1 MQTALALESEQ
12 HAHALQEQQVRI
24 EREVH
29 QRTIELE
36 QANLAAQNLNQEL
49 GTKLAQL
56 QQLNGSLT
64 LVNQVRDGLLATAS
78 HELRTPLSAI
88 LSSLDIIR
96 EEWSDRLPAQ
106 GQHLLQICER
116 NSTLLLSLV
125 SDLLD
130 MAAFRSGRAQFNRQK
145 VPLSPLVQQIF
156 STVSPLARDKDV
168 KLLNTVLPH
177 VEVCADAQR
186 LQQILHLC
194 NAIKLS
200 KKESV
205 SVRISAEQEAGRV
218 IVSAAGD
225 GEGIPQDEVEHIFE
239 PFVQVDNAPHGST
252 KGTGLGL
259 AICQCMVEQHAG
271 SIWVESAE
279 GVGSRFSFSL
289 PCSGS

>member
-1 MQTALALESEQ
+1 M
-12 HAHALQEQQVRI
+12 RI
-24 EREVH
+24 EREVQ
-29 QRTIELE
+29 QRTTELE
-36 QANLAAQNLNQEL
+36 QANRAAQHLNQEL
-49 GTKLAQL
+49 ETKLAQL

-64 LVNQVRDGLLATAS
+64 TVDPVRDGLLATAS

-177 VEVCADAQR
+177 VEVYGSAQNKR
-186 LQQILHLC
+186 R
-194 NAIKLS
+194 S
-200 KKESV
+200 ES
-205 SVRISAEQEAGRV
+205 
-218 IVSAAGD
+218 
-225 GEGIPQDEVEHIFE
+225 
-239 PFVQVDNAPHGST
+239 
-252 KGTGLGL
+252 L
-259 AICQCMVEQHAG
+259 
-271 SIWVESAE
+271 
-279 GVGSRFSFSL
+279 
-289 PCSGS
+289 